1 MCRFVEAHSNEP
13 HKNMSIHATL
23 SPQAQE
29 RLEVQKR
36 NSTLVSIILSLL
48 TVALIALLLAFY
60 LLPQIVKTT
69 DVIFTYEP
77 VQHEEVPIPETK
89 KLSRSVAKPSRS
101 AASAARVL
109 GLAAYKTVALA
120 PENDVTLPS
129 FEFGEGNDFGEGWEA
144 GDGDGKFGGSGNFG
158 STHRSSGG
166 LEGTMYDFK
175 KKRNGEDVA
184 YDIANP
190 TEFVERAVR
199 LQKADFS
206 ESSLSRYFRAP
217 NSLFLTHLAI
227 PFSNAESGPSF
238 FGADGDIKPSGW
250 MVHYQGRITVPRS
263 GTYRFSGLG
272 DDYLVL
278 MLKGRMRLAACWSDI
293 QSAIAERWEP
303 TEPTGEWLGPF
314 GNMRLVYGDWVQL
327 REGEVIDIDLAIGER
342 PGGKVGFVLHVEEK
356 GVDYRKDSQG
366 RPILPLFATAP
377 ISHEEK
383 QRITNEF
390 GSYEIEWENA
400 PVFPVK

>member
-1 MCRFVEAHSNEP
+1 
-13 HKNMSIHATL
+13 MSIHATL
-23 SPQAQE
+23 SPQVQE
-29 RLEVQKR
+29 RLEAQKR

-60 LLPQIVKTT
+60 LLPQIIKTT
-69 DVIFTYEP
+69 DMIVMIHPAQIEEEP
-77 VQHEEVPIPETK
+77 TPKPK
-89 KLSRSVAKPSRS
+89 KFNSSVTKPSS
-101 AASAARVL
+101 SSSSARVL
-109 GLAAYKTVALA
+109 KAMTSSHTAIPV
-120 PENDVTLPS
+120 PDVDVTLPS
-129 FEFGEGNDFGEGWEA
+129 LDFGHGNDFGEGWEA
-144 GDGDGKFGGSGNFG
+144 GDGKFGGSGSFG

-166 LEGTMYDFK
+166 LEGIMYDFK
-175 KKRNGEDVA
+175 KKRNGEDVP
-184 YDIANP
+184 YEIANP

-199 LQKADFS
+199 LQKSDFS
-206 ESSLSRYFRAP
+206 EPSLSRYFRAP
-217 NSLFLTHLAI
+217 QSLFLTHLAI

-293 QSAIAERWEP
+293 QPAIAERWEP
-303 TEPTGEWLGPF
+303 TKPTGEWLGPF
-314 GNMRLVYGDWVQL
+314 GNMRLVYGDWVHL
-327 REGEVIDIDLAIGER
+327 SEGEVIDIDLAIGER
-342 PGGKVGFVLHVEEK
+342 PGGKVGFILHVEEK

-383 QRITNEF
+383 QRITSEF

-400 PVFPVK
+400 PVFSVK

>member
-1 MCRFVEAHSNEP
+1 
-13 HKNMSIHATL
+13 MSIHATL

-29 RLEVQKR
+29 RLEAQKR

-60 LLPQIVKTT
+60 LLPQIVM
-69 DVIFTYEP
+69 TYGPMTVYEHVMP
-77 VQHEEVPIPETK
+77 EEDPIPETK
-89 KLSRSVAKPSRS
+89 KPSRSVAKPSSRAMS
-101 AASAARVL
+101 SARVITSP
-109 GLAAYKTVALA
+109 AISNTAIPV
-120 PENDVTLPS
+120 PDVDIANPS

-144 GDGDGKFGGSGNFG
+144 GDGDSQFGGSGNFG

-175 KKRNGEDVA
+175 KKRNGEDVP

-190 TEFVERAVR
+190 AEFVERAVR

-206 ESSLSRYFRAP
+206 DASLSRYFRAP
-217 NSLFLTHLAI
+217 QSLFLTHLAI

-293 QSAIAERWEP
+293 QPSIAERWEP
-303 TEPTGEWLGPF
+303 TKPTGEWTGPF
-314 GNMRLVYGDWVQL
+314 GNMRLVYGDWVHL

-342 PGGKVGFVLHVEEK
+342 PGGKVGFILHVEEK

>member
-1 MCRFVEAHSNEP
+1 
-13 HKNMSIHATL
+13 MSIHATL
-23 SPQAQE
+23 SPQVQE
-29 RLEVQKR
+29 RLEAQKR

-60 LLPQIVKTT
+60 LLPQIIKTT
-69 DVIFTYEP
+69 DMIVMIHPAQIEEEP
-77 VQHEEVPIPETK
+77 TPTPK
-89 KLSRSVAKPSRS
+89 KFNSSVTKPSS
-101 AASAARVL
+101 SSSSARVL
-109 GLAAYKTVALA
+109 TAMTSSHTAIPV
-120 PENDVTLPS
+120 PDVDVTLPS
-129 FEFGEGNDFGEGWEA
+129 LDFGHGNDFGEGWEA
-144 GDGDGKFGGSGNFG
+144 GDGKFGGSGSFG

-166 LEGTMYDFK
+166 LEGIMYDFK
-175 KKRNGEDVA
+175 KKRNGEDVP
-184 YDIANP
+184 YEIANP

-199 LQKADFS
+199 LQKSDFS

-217 NSLFLTHLAI
+217 QSLFLTHLAI

-293 QSAIAERWEP
+293 QPAIAERWEP
-303 TEPTGEWLGPF
+303 TKPTGEWLGPF
-314 GNMRLVYGDWVQL
+314 GNMRLVYGDWVYL
-327 REGEVIDIDLAIGER
+327 SEGEVIDIDLAIGER
-342 PGGKVGFVLHVEEK
+342 PGGKEGFILHVEEK

-383 QRITNEF
+383 QRITSEF

-400 PVFPVK
+400 PVFSVK

>member
-1 MCRFVEAHSNEP
+1 
-13 HKNMSIHATL
+13 MSIHATL

-29 RLEVQKR
+29 RLEAQKR

-60 LLPQIVKTT
+60 LLPQYIKTP
-69 DVIFTYEP
+69 DVIITYEA
-77 VQHEEVPIPETK
+77 VQHQEEQTPTPK
-89 KLSRSVAKPSRS
+89 KLSRSVAKPSSNS
-101 AASAARVL
+101 ASSARL
-109 GLAAYKTVALA
+109 LLATTMSDTAVPA
-120 PENDVTLPS
+120 PDVDVPNPS
-129 FEFGEGNDFGEGWEA
+129 FEFGDGNDFGEGWSSGG
-144 GDGDGKFGGSGNFG
+144 GDGAEGGNGSFG

-166 LEGTMYDFK
+166 LEGMMYDFK
-175 KKRNGEDVA
+175 KKRNGEDVS

-217 NSLFLTHLAI
+217 QSLFLTHLAI

-238 FGADGDIKPSGW
+238 FGAEKEIKPSGW
-250 MVHYQGRITVPRS
+250 FVHYQGRITVPRS

-278 MLKGRMRLAACWSDI
+278 MLKGRVRLAACWSDI
-293 QSAIAERWEP
+293 QPAIAERWEP
-303 TEPTGEWLGPF
+303 TKPTGEWLGPF
-314 GNMRLVYGDWVQL
+314 GNMRLVYGDWVYL
-327 REGEVIDIDLAIGER
+327 SEGEVIDIDLAIGER
-342 PGGKVGFVLHVEEK
+342 PGGKVGFILHVEEK

-383 QRITNEF
+383 QRITSDF
-390 GSYEIEWENA
+390 GSYEIEWENS

>member
-1 MCRFVEAHSNEP
+1 
-13 HKNMSIHATL
+13 
-23 SPQAQE
+23 
-29 RLEVQKR
+29 
-36 NSTLVSIILSLL
+36 
-48 TVALIALLLAFY
+48 
-60 LLPQIVKTT
+60 
-69 DVIFTYEP
+69 
-77 VQHEEVPIPETK
+77 
-89 KLSRSVAKPSRS
+89 
-101 AASAARVL
+101 
-109 GLAAYKTVALA
+109 
-120 PENDVTLPS
+120 
-129 FEFGEGNDFGEGWEA
+129 
-144 GDGDGKFGGSGNFG
+144 
-158 STHRSSGG
+158 
-166 LEGTMYDFK
+166 MYDFK
-175 KKRNGEDVA
+175 KKRNGEDVP
-184 YDIANP
+184 YEIANP

-199 LQKADFS
+199 LQKSDFS

-217 NSLFLTHLAI
+217 QSLFLTHLAI

-293 QSAIAERWEP
+293 QPAIAERWEL
-303 TEPTGEWLGPF
+303 TKPTGEWLGPF
-314 GNMRLVYGDWVQL
+314 GNMRLVYGDWVYL
-327 REGEVIDIDLAIGER
+327 SEGEVIDIDLAIGER
-342 PGGKVGFVLHVEEK
+342 PGGKVGFILHVEEK

-390 GSYEIEWENA
+390 GSYEIEWENG
-400 PVFPVK
+400 PVFSVK

>member
-1 MCRFVEAHSNEP
+1 
-13 HKNMSIHATL
+13 MSIHATL
-23 SPQAQE
+23 SPQVQE
-29 RLEVQKR
+29 RLEAQKR

-60 LLPQIVKTT
+60 LLPQITKTT
-69 DVIFTYEP
+69 DMIVMIHPAQIEEEP
-77 VQHEEVPIPETK
+77 TPKPK
-89 KLSRSVAKPSRS
+89 KFNRSVTKPSS
-101 AASAARVL
+101 SSSSARVL
-109 GLAAYKTVALA
+109 TAMTSSHTAIPV
-120 PENDVTLPS
+120 PDVDVTLPS
-129 FEFGEGNDFGEGWEA
+129 LDFGHGNDFGEGWEA
-144 GDGDGKFGGSGNFG
+144 GDGKFGGSGSFG

-166 LEGTMYDFK
+166 LEGIMYDFK
-175 KKRNGEDVA
+175 KKRNGEDVP
-184 YDIANP
+184 YEIANP

-199 LQKADFS
+199 LQKSDFS
-206 ESSLSRYFRAP
+206 EPSLSRYFRAP
-217 NSLFLTHLAI
+217 QSLFLTHLAI

-293 QSAIAERWEP
+293 QPAIAERWEP
-303 TEPTGEWLGPF
+303 TKPTGEWLGPF
-314 GNMRLVYGDWVQL
+314 GNMRLVYGDWVHL
-327 REGEVIDIDLAIGER
+327 SEGEVIDIDLAIGER
-342 PGGKVGFVLHVEEK
+342 PGGKVGFILHVEEK

-383 QRITNEF
+383 QRITSEF

-400 PVFPVK
+400 PVFSVK

>member
-1 MCRFVEAHSNEP
+1 
-13 HKNMSIHATL
+13 MSIHATL

-29 RLEVQKR
+29 RLEAQKR

-48 TVALIALLLAFY
+48 TVPLLALLLAFY
-60 LLPQIVKTT
+60 LLPQYIKTP
-69 DVIFTYEP
+69 DVIITYEA
-77 VQHEEVPIPETK
+77 VQHQEEQTPTPK
-89 KLSRSVAKPSRS
+89 KLSRSVAKPSSNS
-101 AASAARVL
+101 ASSARL
-109 GLAAYKTVALA
+109 LLATTMSDTAVPA
-120 PENDVTLPS
+120 PDVDVPNPS
-129 FEFGEGNDFGEGWEA
+129 FEFGDGNDFGEGWSSGG
-144 GDGDGKFGGSGNFG
+144 GDGADGGNGSFG

-175 KKRNGEDVA
+175 KKRNGEDVP

-217 NSLFLTHLAI
+217 QSLFLTHLAI

-238 FGADGDIKPSGW
+238 FGAEKEIKPSGW
-250 MVHYQGRITVPRS
+250 FVHYQGRITVPRS

-278 MLKGRMRLAACWSDI
+278 MLKGRVRLAACWSDI
-293 QSAIAERWEP
+293 QPAIAERWEP
-303 TEPTGEWLGPF
+303 TKPTGEWLGPF
-314 GNMRLVYGDWVQL
+314 GNMRLVYGDWVHL

-342 PGGKVGFVLHVEEK
+342 PGGKVGFILHVEEK

-383 QRITNEF
+383 QRITSDF
-390 GSYEIEWENA
+390 GSYEIEWENV

>member
-1 MCRFVEAHSNEP
+1 
-13 HKNMSIHATL
+13 MSIHATL
-23 SPQAQE
+23 SPQVQE
-29 RLEVQKR
+29 RLEAQKR

-60 LLPQIVKTT
+60 LLPQIIKTT
-69 DVIFTYEP
+69 DMIVMIHPAQIVEEP
-77 VQHEEVPIPETK
+77 TPKPK
-89 KLSRSVAKPSRS
+89 KFNRSVTKPSS
-101 AASAARVL
+101 SSSSARVL
-109 GLAAYKTVALA
+109 TAMTSSHTAIPV
-120 PENDVTLPS
+120 PDVDVTLPS
-129 FEFGEGNDFGEGWEA
+129 LDFGHGNDFGEGWEA
-144 GDGDGKFGGSGNFG
+144 GDGAEGGNGSFG

-166 LEGTMYDFK
+166 LEGMMYDFK
-175 KKRNGEDVA
+175 KKRNGEDVP

-206 ESSLSRYFRAP
+206 ESSLSRFFRAP
-217 NSLFLTHLAI
+217 QSLFLTHLAI

-238 FGADGDIKPSGW
+238 FGAEKEIKPSGW
-250 MVHYQGRITVPRS
+250 FVHYQGRITVPRS

-278 MLKGRMRLAACWSDI
+278 MLKGRVRLAACWSDI
-293 QSAIAERWEP
+293 QPAIAERWEP
-303 TEPTGEWLGPF
+303 TKPTGEWLGPF
-314 GNMRLVYGDWVQL
+314 GNMRLAYGDWVHL

-342 PGGKVGFVLHVEEK
+342 PGGKVGFILHVEEK

-383 QRITNEF
+383 QRITSEF

-400 PVFPVK
+400 PVFSVK

>member
-1 MCRFVEAHSNEP
+1 
-13 HKNMSIHATL
+13 MSIHATL

-29 RLEVQKR
+29 RLEAQKR

-69 DVIFTYEP
+69 DVIVMIHPAPIEVEP
-77 VQHEEVPIPETK
+77 TPTPK
-89 KLSRSVAKPSRS
+89 KISRSVTKPSS
-101 AASAARVL
+101 SSSSARVL
-109 GLAAYKTVALA
+109 TAMTSSHTAIPV
-120 PENDVTLPS
+120 PEVNVTLPS
-129 FEFGEGNDFGEGWEA
+129 LDFGHGNDFGEGWEA

-190 TEFVERAVR
+190 TEFFERAVR

-217 NSLFLTHLAI
+217 QSLFLTHLAI

-293 QSAIAERWEP
+293 QPSIAERWEP
-303 TEPTGEWLGPF
+303 TEPTGEWTGPF
-314 GNMRLVYGDWVQL
+314 GNMRLVYGDWVHL

-342 PGGKVGFVLHVEEK
+342 PGGKVGFILHVEEK

-377 ISHEEK
+377 ISNEEK
-383 QRITNEF
+383 QRITREL
-390 GSYEIEWENA
+390 GSYEIEWENV
-400 PVFPVK
+400 PVFSVK

>member
-1 MCRFVEAHSNEP
+1 
-13 HKNMSIHATL
+13 MSIHATL
-23 SPQAQE
+23 SPQVQE
-29 RLEVQKR
+29 RLEAQKR

-60 LLPQIVKTT
+60 LLPQIIKTT
-69 DVIFTYEP
+69 DMIVMIHPAQIEEEP
-77 VQHEEVPIPETK
+77 TPTPK
-89 KLSRSVAKPSRS
+89 KFNSSVTKPSS
-101 AASAARVL
+101 SSSSARVL
-109 GLAAYKTVALA
+109 TAMTSSHTAIPV
-120 PENDVTLPS
+120 PDVDVTLPS
-129 FEFGEGNDFGEGWEA
+129 LDFGHGNDFGEGWEA
-144 GDGDGKFGGSGNFG
+144 GDGKFGGSGSFG

-166 LEGTMYDFK
+166 LEGIMYDFK
-175 KKRNGEDVA
+175 KKRNGEDVP
-184 YDIANP
+184 YEIANP

-199 LQKADFS
+199 LQKSDFS

-217 NSLFLTHLAI
+217 QSLFLTHLAI

-293 QSAIAERWEP
+293 QPAIAERWEP
-303 TEPTGEWLGPF
+303 TKPTGEWLGPF
-314 GNMRLVYGDWVQL
+314 GNMRLVYGDWVYL
-327 REGEVIDIDLAIGER
+327 SEGEVIDIDLAIGER
-342 PGGKVGFVLHVEEK
+342 PGGKVGFILHVEEK

-383 QRITNEF
+383 QRITSEF

-400 PVFPVK
+400 PVFSVK

>member
-1 MCRFVEAHSNEP
+1 
-13 HKNMSIHATL
+13 MSIHATL
-23 SPQAQE
+23 SPQVQE
-29 RLEVQKR
+29 RLEAQKR

-60 LLPQIVKTT
+60 LLPQIIKTT
-69 DVIFTYEP
+69 DMIVMIHPAQIEEEP
-77 VQHEEVPIPETK
+77 TPKPK
-89 KLSRSVAKPSRS
+89 KFNRSVTKPSS
-101 AASAARVL
+101 SSSSARVL
-109 GLAAYKTVALA
+109 TAMTSSHTAIPV
-120 PENDVTLPS
+120 PDVDVTLPS
-129 FEFGEGNDFGEGWEA
+129 LDFGHGNDFGEGWEA
-144 GDGDGKFGGSGNFG
+144 GDGKFGGSGSFG

-166 LEGTMYDFK
+166 LEGIMYDFK
-175 KKRNGEDVA
+175 KKRNGEDVP
-184 YDIANP
+184 YEIANP

-199 LQKADFS
+199 LQKSDFS

-217 NSLFLTHLAI
+217 QSLFLTHLAI

-293 QSAIAERWEP
+293 QPAIAERWEP
-303 TEPTGEWLGPF
+303 TKPTGEWLGPF
-314 GNMRLVYGDWVQL
+314 GNMRLVYGDWVHL
-327 REGEVIDIDLAIGER
+327 SEGEVIDIDLAIGER
-342 PGGKVGFVLHVEEK
+342 PGGKVGFILHVEEK

-383 QRITNEF
+383 QRITSEF

-400 PVFPVK
+400 PVFSVK

>member
-1 MCRFVEAHSNEP
+1 
-13 HKNMSIHATL
+13 MSIHATL
-23 SPQAQE
+23 SPQVQE
-29 RLEVQKR
+29 RLEAQKR

-60 LLPQIVKTT
+60 LLPQIIKTT
-69 DVIFTYEP
+69 DMIVMIHPAQIEEEP
-77 VQHEEVPIPETK
+77 TPKPK
-89 KLSRSVAKPSRS
+89 KFNRSVTKPSS
-101 AASAARVL
+101 SSSSARVL
-109 GLAAYKTVALA
+109 TAMTSSHTAIPV
-120 PENDVTLPS
+120 PDVDVTLPS
-129 FEFGEGNDFGEGWEA
+129 LDFGHGNDFGEGWEA
-144 GDGDGKFGGSGNFG
+144 GDGKFGGSGSFG

-166 LEGTMYDFK
+166 LEGIMYDFK
-175 KKRNGEDVA
+175 KKRNGEDVP
-184 YDIANP
+184 YEIANP

-199 LQKADFS
+199 LQKSDFS

-217 NSLFLTHLAI
+217 QSLFLTHLAI

-293 QSAIAERWEP
+293 QPAIAERWEP
-303 TEPTGEWLGPF
+303 TKPTGEWLGPF
-314 GNMRLVYGDWVQL
+314 GNMRLVYGDWVHL
-327 REGEVIDIDLAIGER
+327 SEGEVIDIDLAIGER
-342 PGGKVGFVLHVEEK
+342 PGGKVGFILHVEEK

-383 QRITNEF
+383 QRITSEF

>member
-1 MCRFVEAHSNEP
+1 
-13 HKNMSIHATL
+13 MSIHATL
-23 SPQAQE
+23 SPEAQE
-29 RLEVQKR
+29 RLQAQQR

-60 LLPQIVKTT
+60 LLPQIVM
-69 DVIFTYEP
+69 TYGPMTVYEHVMP
-77 VQHEEVPIPETK
+77 EEDPIPETK
-89 KLSRSVAKPSRS
+89 KPIRSVAKPSSRAMS
-101 AASAARVL
+101 SARVITTTTFSNT
-109 GLAAYKTVALA
+109 AIPV
-120 PENDVTLPS
+120 PDVDVPNPS
-129 FEFGEGNDFGEGWEA
+129 FEFGDGNDFGEGWSSGG
-144 GDGDGKFGGSGNFG
+144 GDGVEGGSGSFG

-166 LEGTMYDFK
+166 LEGIMYDFK
-175 KKRNGEDVA
+175 KKRNGEDVP
-184 YDIANP
+184 YEIANP

-199 LQKADFS
+199 LQKSDFS

-217 NSLFLTHLAI
+217 QSLFLTHLAI

-278 MLKGRMRLAACWSDI
+278 MLKGHMRLAACWSDI
-293 QSAIAERWEP
+293 QPAIAERWEP
-303 TEPTGEWLGPF
+303 TKPTGEWLGPF
-314 GNMRLVYGDWVQL
+314 GNMRLVYGDWVHL
-327 REGEVIDIDLAIGER
+327 SEGEVIDIDLAIGER
-342 PGGKVGFVLHVEEK
+342 PGGKVGFILHVEEK

-383 QRITNEF
+383 QRITSEF

-400 PVFPVK
+400 PVFSVK

>member
-1 MCRFVEAHSNEP
+1 
-13 HKNMSIHATL
+13 MSIHATL
-23 SPQAQE
+23 SPQVQE
-29 RLEVQKR
+29 RLEAQKR

-60 LLPQIVKTT
+60 LLPQIIKTT
-69 DVIFTYEP
+69 DMIVMIHPAQIEEEP
-77 VQHEEVPIPETK
+77 TPKPK
-89 KLSRSVAKPSRS
+89 KFNRSVTKPSSSSSS
-101 AASAARVL
+101 ARFLTAMTSSHTAIPVPD
-109 GLAAYKTVALA
+109 V
-120 PENDVTLPS
+120 DVTLPS
-129 FEFGEGNDFGEGWEA
+129 LDFGHGNDFGEGWEA
-144 GDGDGKFGGSGNFG
+144 GDGAEGGNGSFG

-166 LEGTMYDFK
+166 LEGMMYDFK
-175 KKRNGEDVA
+175 KKRNGEDVP

-206 ESSLSRYFRAP
+206 ESSLSRFFRAP
-217 NSLFLTHLAI
+217 QSLFLTHLAI

-238 FGADGDIKPSGW
+238 FGAEKEIKPSGW
-250 MVHYQGRITVPRS
+250 FVHYQGRITVPRS

-278 MLKGRMRLAACWSDI
+278 MLKGRVRLAACWSDI
-293 QSAIAERWEP
+293 QPAIAERWEP
-303 TEPTGEWLGPF
+303 TKPTGEWLGPF
-314 GNMRLVYGDWVQL
+314 GNMRLVYGDWVYL
-327 REGEVIDIDLAIGER
+327 SEGEAIDIDLAIGER
-342 PGGKVGFVLHVEEK
+342 PGGKVGFILHVEEK

-383 QRITNEF
+383 QRITSEF

-400 PVFPVK
+400 PVFSVK

>member
-1 MCRFVEAHSNEP
+1 
-13 HKNMSIHATL
+13 MSIHATL
-23 SPQAQE
+23 SPQVQE
-29 RLEVQKR
+29 RLEAQKR

-60 LLPQIVKTT
+60 LLPQIIKTT
-69 DVIFTYEP
+69 DMIVMIHPAQIEEEP
-77 VQHEEVPIPETK
+77 TPTPK
-89 KLSRSVAKPSRS
+89 KFNRSVTKPSS
-101 AASAARVL
+101 SSSSARVL
-109 GLAAYKTVALA
+109 TAMTSSHTAIPV
-120 PENDVTLPS
+120 PDVDVTLPS
-129 FEFGEGNDFGEGWEA
+129 LDFGHGNDFGEGWEA
-144 GDGDGKFGGSGNFG
+144 GDGKFGGSGSFG

-166 LEGTMYDFK
+166 LEGIMYDFK
-175 KKRNGEDVA
+175 KKRNGEDVP
-184 YDIANP
+184 YEIANP

-199 LQKADFS
+199 LQKSDFS

-217 NSLFLTHLAI
+217 QSLFLTHLAI

-293 QSAIAERWEP
+293 QPAIAERWEP
-303 TEPTGEWLGPF
+303 TKPTGEWLGPF
-314 GNMRLVYGDWVQL
+314 GNMRLVYGDWVYL
-327 REGEVIDIDLAIGER
+327 SEGEVIDIDLAIGER
-342 PGGKVGFVLHVEEK
+342 PGGKVGFILHVEEK

-383 QRITNEF
+383 QRITSEF

-400 PVFPVK
+400 PVFSVK

>member
-1 MCRFVEAHSNEP
+1 
-13 HKNMSIHATL
+13 MSIHATL
-23 SPQAQE
+23 SPQVQE
-29 RLEVQKR
+29 RLEAQKR

-60 LLPQIVKTT
+60 LLPQITKTT
-69 DVIFTYEP
+69 DMIVMIHPAQIEEEP
-77 VQHEEVPIPETK
+77 TPKPK
-89 KLSRSVAKPSRS
+89 KFNRSVTKPSS
-101 AASAARVL
+101 SSSSARVL
-109 GLAAYKTVALA
+109 TAMTSSHTAIPV
-120 PENDVTLPS
+120 PDVDVTLPS
-129 FEFGEGNDFGEGWEA
+129 LDFGHGNDFGEGWEA
-144 GDGDGKFGGSGNFG
+144 GDGKFGGSGSFG

-166 LEGTMYDFK
+166 LEGIMYDFK
-175 KKRNGEDVA
+175 KKRNGEDVP
-184 YDIANP
+184 YEIANP

-199 LQKADFS
+199 LQKSDFS
-206 ESSLSRYFRAP
+206 EPSLSRYFRVP
-217 NSLFLTHLAI
+217 QSLFLTHLAI

-293 QSAIAERWEP
+293 QPAIAERWEP
-303 TEPTGEWLGPF
+303 TKPTGEWLGPF
-314 GNMRLVYGDWVQL
+314 GNMRLVYGDWVHL

-342 PGGKVGFVLHVEEK
+342 PGGKVGFILHVEEK

-383 QRITNEF
+383 QRITSEF

-400 PVFPVK
+400 PVFSVK

>member
-1 MCRFVEAHSNEP
+1 
-13 HKNMSIHATL
+13 MSIHATL
-23 SPQAQE
+23 SPQVQE
-29 RLEVQKR
+29 RLEAQKR

-60 LLPQIVKTT
+60 LLPQIIKTT
-69 DVIFTYEP
+69 DMIVMIHPAQIEEEP
-77 VQHEEVPIPETK
+77 TPKPK
-89 KLSRSVAKPSRS
+89 KFNRSVTKPSS
-101 AASAARVL
+101 SSSSARVL
-109 GLAAYKTVALA
+109 TAMTSSHTAIPV
-120 PENDVTLPS
+120 PDVDVTLPS
-129 FEFGEGNDFGEGWEA
+129 LDFGHGNDFGEGWEA
-144 GDGDGKFGGSGNFG
+144 GDGKFGGSGSFG

-166 LEGTMYDFK
+166 LEGIMYDFK
-175 KKRNGEDVA
+175 KKRNGEDVP
-184 YDIANP
+184 YEIANP

-199 LQKADFS
+199 LQKSDFS

-217 NSLFLTHLAI
+217 QSLFLTHLAI

-293 QSAIAERWEP
+293 QPAIAERWEP
-303 TEPTGEWLGPF
+303 TKPTGEWLGPF
-314 GNMRLVYGDWVQL
+314 GNMRLVYGDWVHL

-342 PGGKVGFVLHVEEK
+342 PGGKVGFILHVEEK

-383 QRITNEF
+383 QRITSEF

>member
-1 MCRFVEAHSNEP
+1 
-13 HKNMSIHATL
+13 MSIHATL
-23 SPQAQE
+23 SPQVQE
-29 RLEVQKR
+29 RLEAQKR

-60 LLPQIVKTT
+60 LLPQITKTT
-69 DVIFTYEP
+69 DMIVMIHPAQIEEEP
-77 VQHEEVPIPETK
+77 TPKPK
-89 KLSRSVAKPSRS
+89 KFNRSVTKPSS
-101 AASAARVL
+101 SSSSARVL
-109 GLAAYKTVALA
+109 TAMTSSHTAIPV
-120 PENDVTLPS
+120 PDVDVTLPS
-129 FEFGEGNDFGEGWEA
+129 LDFGHGNDFGEGWEA
-144 GDGDGKFGGSGNFG
+144 GDGKFGGSGSFG

-166 LEGTMYDFK
+166 LEGIMYDFK
-175 KKRNGEDVA
+175 KKRNGEDVP
-184 YDIANP
+184 YEIANP

-199 LQKADFS
+199 LQKSDFS

-217 NSLFLTHLAI
+217 QSLFLTHLAI

-293 QSAIAERWEP
+293 QPAIAERWEP
-303 TEPTGEWLGPF
+303 TKPTGEWLGPF
-314 GNMRLVYGDWVQL
+314 GNMRLVYGDWVYL
-327 REGEVIDIDLAIGER
+327 SEGEVIDIDLAIGER
-342 PGGKVGFVLHVEEK
+342 PGGKVGFILHVEEK

-383 QRITNEF
+383 QRITSEF

-400 PVFPVK
+400 PVFSVK

>member
-1 MCRFVEAHSNEP
+1 
-13 HKNMSIHATL
+13 MSIHATL
-23 SPQAQE
+23 SPQVQE
-29 RLEVQKR
+29 RLEAQKR

-60 LLPQIVKTT
+60 LLPQIIKTT
-69 DVIFTYEP
+69 DMIVMIHPAQIEEEP
-77 VQHEEVPIPETK
+77 TPKPK
-89 KLSRSVAKPSRS
+89 KFNRSVTKPSS
-101 AASAARVL
+101 SSSSARVL
-109 GLAAYKTVALA
+109 TAMTSSHTAIPV
-120 PENDVTLPS
+120 PDVDVTLPS
-129 FEFGEGNDFGEGWEA
+129 LDFGHGNDFGEGWEA
-144 GDGDGKFGGSGNFG
+144 GDGKFGGSGSFG

-166 LEGTMYDFK
+166 LEGIMYDFK
-175 KKRNGEDVA
+175 KKRNGEDVP
-184 YDIANP
+184 YEIANP

-199 LQKADFS
+199 LQKSDFS

-217 NSLFLTHLAI
+217 QSLFLTHLAI

-293 QSAIAERWEP
+293 QPAIAERWEP
-303 TEPTGEWLGPF
+303 TKPTGEWLGPF
-314 GNMRLVYGDWVQL
+314 GNMRLVYGDWVYL
-327 REGEVIDIDLAIGER
+327 SEGEVIDIDLAIGER
-342 PGGKVGFVLHVEEK
+342 PGGKVGFILHVEEK

-383 QRITNEF
+383 QRITSEF

-400 PVFPVK
+400 PVFSVK